1 MGSPIPKVR
10 ANLSGFS
17 ACMARFGR
25 LPRLTFL
32 KFARHKAHGHK
43 VVVCL
48 STTEIKA
55 TSTKRS
61 GSGNANGADNNNDR
75 DKVDVEAVED
85 VKEDMEECSNKAK
98 KAKTEV
104 HAEASSINGAG
115 ISRTGTKPLEP
126 SRPVHSAILF
136 LPPE

>member
-1 MGSPIPKVR
+1 
-10 ANLSGFS
+10 
-17 ACMARFGR
+17 MARFGR

-43 VVVCL
+43 VVCL

-61 GSGNANGADNNNDR
+61 SSGNANGADNNNDR

-136 LPPE
+136 LFSLVSM

>member
-1 MGSPIPKVR
+1 
-10 ANLSGFS
+10 
-17 ACMARFGR
+17 
-25 LPRLTFL
+25 
-32 KFARHKAHGHK
+32 
-43 VVVCL
+43 L

-61 GSGNANGADNNNDR
+61 DSDNANGPDNNNDR
-75 DKVDVEAVED
+75 DKVDAEAVED
-85 VKEDMEECSNKAK
+85 VKEDMEEHSNKTK

-104 HAEASSINGAG
+104 HADTSAINGAG